1 MNTKLKT
8 FKKFNEE
15 VSSVTSSELKSS
27 GIENYMFFEN
37 LKTIKSLV
45 DKMLLLD
52 PSKVDSILQN
62 GHDWAE
68 DHVSTAKENLDQVG
82 HFLSNQ

>member
-8 FKKFNEE
+8 FKKFNEA
-15 VSSVTSSELKSS
+15 SSNVTNSELKSS

-45 DKMLLLD
+45 DNMLLMD
-52 PSKVDSILQN
+52 PTKVDSILQN

-68 DHVSTAKENLDQVG
+68 DHVATAKENLDQVG

>member
-1 MNTKLKT
+1 MNKKLKT
-8 FKKFNEE
+8 FKKFNEAS
-15 VSSVTSSELKSS
+15 SSVTASEPKSS

-45 DKMLLLD
+45 DNMLLLD
-52 PSKVDSILQN
+52 PAKVDSILQN

-68 DHVSTAKENLDQVG
+68 DHVTTAKENLDQVG